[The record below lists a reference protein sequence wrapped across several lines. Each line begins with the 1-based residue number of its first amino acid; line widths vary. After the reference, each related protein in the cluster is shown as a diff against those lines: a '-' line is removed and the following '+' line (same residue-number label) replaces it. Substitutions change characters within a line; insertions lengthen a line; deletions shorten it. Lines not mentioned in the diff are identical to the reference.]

1 MTLITRIFAALTAAE
16 FFYIFFLETIA
27 TTSEKTAKVFGMDVS
42 ELKRPSVTVLFKNQ
56 GVYNALIGV
65 LILVAVFAFSSVT
78 ALIFLLLTI
87 VAVALYGS
95 VTSNPK
101 ILLMQGGIA
110 MITLITWLF

>member
-1 MTLITRIFAALTAAE
+1 MSIYTIILSVLVAAE
-16 FFYIFFLETIA
+16 QLYIMFLETFA
-27 TTSEKTAKVFGMDVS
+27 TSSRHTSKVFGIDED
-42 ELKRPSVTVLFKNQ
+42 ELSGHHISTLMKNQ

-110 MITLITWLF
+110 MITLITCLF

>member
-1 MTLITRIFAALTAAE
+1 VTLITKIFASLTAAE
-16 FFYIFFLETIA
+16 FFYIFYLETIA
-27 TTSEKTAKVFGMDVS
+27 TVSERTAKVFGMDVS

-78 ALIFLLLTI
+78 ALIFLLLAI

-101 ILLMQGGIA
+101 ILIMQGGIA
-110 MITLITWLF
+110 ILALITCLI